1 MSYSSKRTIVSMVAG
16 ILLFTTYVVYALGGR
31 APVQEALKSWAV
43 VMLVFIGI
51 SVAVQIIV
59 QILFHIALA
68 IGITIKEK
76 ECDEKNIERIMS
88 VTMLEDEREKLINLK
103 SAKFGYIFAGFGFIA
118 ALVTLVLGLSTLYAL
133 HIIFGAFAAGSL
145 IEGSA
150 SVYFNEKGL

>member
-16 ILLFTTYVVYALGGR
+16 ILLFTTYVVYALGGK
-31 APVQEALKSWAV
+31 APEPEALKSWAV

-51 SVAVQIIV
+51 SVTVQIII

-76 ECDEKNIERIMS
+76 EHDDKKIERIMS
-88 VTMLEDEREKLINLK
+88 VTMLEDEREKLISLK
-103 SAKFGYIFAGFGFIA
+103 SAKFGYICAGFGFIA
-118 ALVTLVLGLSTLYAL
+118 ALVTLAFGLSTLFAL
-133 HIIFGAFAAGSL
+133 HIMGGSFAAGSL